1 VTNVKNKSSM
11 KLENKIKCVLMDF
24 EINEISLQEA
34 TKRILLSLDVVGQN
48 EQFYCNNE
56 RMGVRCVEQ
65 CLGCFQFENKD
76 GMNKT
81 IWKYELKIDDLQNVI
96 MPIGAEI
103 LSVQMQNETPCLW
116 ALVNPDE
123 KDTDARYIE
132 TFGTGHPVAYD
143 MGGTREFIGT
153 YQTRGLVFHVFE
165 YTGV

>member
-65 CLGCFQFENKD
+65 CLGCFEFENKD

-103 LSVQMQNETPCLW
+103 LSVQMQNKTPCLW

-123 KDTDARYIE
+123 KDTDTRYIE

-143 MGGTREFIGT
+143 MESTREFIGT

>member
-65 CLGCFQFENKD
+65 CLGCFEFENKD

>member
-1 VTNVKNKSSM
+1 M